1 MIKYDDIL
9 IITKENGFRK
19 ENFITLFYNILA
31 NILDFCNKIFYFMNG
46 KFPSVR
52 EKFLSVSPKEIKIS
66 SVVKGEL
73 LLGAFKSR
81 TREKTTEKVE
91 RFLKPFEIV
100 DFTDKMSYDY
110 ADIRKDLEFVG
121 TPIGAN
127 DLLIAAAVLY
137 EKATLITHNV
147 DEFSRINGLKIEDW
161 VEE

>member
-1 MIKYDDIL
+1 MY
-9 IITKENGFRK
+9 
-19 ENFITLFYNILA
+19 FIDTNTCI
-31 NILDFCNKIFYFMNG
+31 YFMNG

-52 EKFLSVSPKEIKIS
+52 ERFLSVSPKEIKIS

-91 RFLKPFEIV
+91 KFLKPFEIV
-100 DFTDKMSYDY
+100 DFTDKMSYEY
-110 ADIRKDLEFVG
+110 AKIRKDLELAG

-127 DLLIAAAVLY
+127 DLLIAAAAVY
-137 EKATLITHNV
+137 QKATLITHNV
-147 DEFSRINGLKIEDW
+147 AEFSRVTDLKIEDW

>member
-1 MIKYDDIL
+1 M
-9 IITKENGFRK
+9 F
-19 ENFITLFYNILA
+19 FIDTNTCI
-31 NILDFCNKIFYFMNG
+31 YFMNG

-100 DFTDKMSYDY
+100 NFTDKMSYDY